1 MTNIPNIGKDTIA
14 RTVAAALA
22 LLNSAL
28 VMAGKAPL
36 NLDES
41 GLYEAVFDPGP
52 AASTTVWAWWKDN
65 DIRKTTRL
73 AKLQVEALQE
83 ELRKLEAERGG
94 LDSDADP
101 GAEEAADLSCRR

>member
-41 GLYEAVFDPGP
+41 GLYEAVSILA

-65 DIRKTTRL
+65 DIRK
-73 AKLQVEALQE
+73 KLQVEALQEE

-94 LDSDADP
+94 LDPDADP
-101 GAEEAADLSCRR
+101 GAEEAADLS

>member
-41 GLYEAVFDPGP
+41 GLYEAVSIL
-52 AASTTVWAWWKDN
+52 AAALTTV
-65 DIRKTTRL
+65 
-73 AKLQVEALQE
+73 
-83 ELRKLEAERGG
+83 
-94 LDSDADP
+94 
-101 GAEEAADLSCRR
+101 

>member
-1 MTNIPNIGKDTIA
+1 MTNIPNIGKDIIA

-41 GLYEAVFDPGP
+41 GLYEAVSILA
-52 AASTTVWAWWKDN
+52 AASTTVWVWWKDN

-83 ELRKLEAERGG
+83 EELRKLEAERGG
-94 LDSDADP
+94 LDPDADP
-101 GAEEAADLSCRR
+101 GAEEAADLS

>member
-41 GLYEAVFDPGP
+41 GLYEAVSILA

-73 AKLQVEALQE
+73 AKLQIEALQEE

-94 LDSDADP
+94 LDPDADP
-101 GAEEAADLSCRR
+101 GAEETADLS

>member
-41 GLYEAVFDPGP
+41 GLYEAVSSWPRHRLPFGPGGRITI
-52 AASTTVWAWWKDN
+52 SV
-65 DIRKTTRL
+65 RL
-73 AKLQVEALQE
+73 RG
-83 ELRKLEAERGG
+83 LRN
-94 LDSDADP
+94 
-101 GAEEAADLSCRR
+101 CR

>member
-1 MTNIPNIGKDTIA
+1 MTNIPNIGKDTIV

-22 LLNSAL
+22 MLNSAL

-41 GLYEAVFDPGP
+41 GLYEVVSILA

-73 AKLQVEALQE
+73 
-83 ELRKLEAERGG
+83 EAERGG
-94 LDSDADP
+94 LDPDADP
-101 GAEEAADLSCRR
+101 GAEEAADLS

>member
-41 GLYEAVFDPGP
+41 GLYEAVSIL
-52 AASTTVWAWWKDN
+52 AAALTTVHGTGRA
-65 DIRKTTRL
+65 
-73 AKLQVEALQE
+73 
-83 ELRKLEAERGG
+83 
-94 LDSDADP
+94 P
-101 GAEEAADLSCRR
+101 HGACE

>member
-41 GLYEAVFDPGP
+41 GLYEAVSILA
-52 AASTTVWAWWKDN
+52 AASTTVCGGRITISA
-65 DIRKTTRL
+65 RL
-73 AKLQVEALQE
+73 RG
-83 ELRKLEAERGG
+83 LRN
-94 LDSDADP
+94 
-101 GAEEAADLSCRR
+101 CR